1 MKCIPA
7 CAAACVLVVAGA
19 TARPARGDVVVLKD
33 GTRVEGS
40 LERSDAGYDITT
52 ADGKVRKLTTA
63 QIKSIEVKPQ
73 ATPDD
78 ARRRLDSLRRSAE
91 NMTDPKLAIARYNE
105 FLRQFGKTPQGDDAR
120 AEDAPYSGPE
130 EGRL

>member
-1 MKCIPA
+1 MRRVYA
-7 CAAACVLVVAGA
+7 CAAVCALIVAVMSI
-19 TARPARGDVVVLKD
+19 RPARGDVVVLKD

-40 LERSDAGYDITT
+40 LERNNDGYDVTT

-78 ARRRLDSLRRSAE
+78 AKRRLDSLRRAAE
-91 NMTDPKLAIARYNE
+91 NMADPKLAIARYNE
-105 FLRQFGKTPQGDDAR
+105 FLRQFGKTPQAAEAR
-120 AEDAPYSGPE
+120 
-130 EGRL
+130 